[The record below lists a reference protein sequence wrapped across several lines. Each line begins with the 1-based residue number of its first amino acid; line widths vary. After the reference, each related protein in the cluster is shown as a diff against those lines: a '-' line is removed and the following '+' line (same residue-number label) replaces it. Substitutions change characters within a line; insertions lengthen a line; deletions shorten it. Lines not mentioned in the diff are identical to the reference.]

1 MNKHLIFGIH
11 GNNIVRGNS
20 DFFRK
25 SLKESLKKCGK
36 NIIDIHIEGISQKNI
51 EKNDL
56 IFKDAFL
63 NRKLSFSREF
73 EDKYNL
79 ACEKYFNETKN
90 EMNSLLYVG
99 HFTPDLFGVEDVL
112 INNSVTFNLIP
123 EKQNIDIDFSIWKI
137 IFLRNNLDNLLSSE
151 VNTDPVL
158 VMMDYLKTQTYSL
171 YLRDNMLNSLI
182 KDSKNDVIV
191 LRGFLHSPSASFINK
206 KEDFIYED
214 LIDDE
219 VLKCYKLFLK
229 DKLDNESL
237 LKLSRSYL
245 ETYKRVKEIKS
256 NISFEEYKRIIL
268 NN

>member
-1 MNKHLIFGIH
+1 MSKHLIFGIH

-36 NIIDIHIEGISQKNI
+36 KIDVHIEGISQKNI

-56 IFKDAFL
+56 IFRDSFL
-63 NRKLSFSREF
+63 NQKLSFSKKF
-73 EDKYNL
+73 EEKYNL
-79 ACEKYFNETKN
+79 ECEKIFNETKN
-90 EMNSLLYVG
+90 EMNSLLYAR
-99 HFTPDLFGVEDVL
+99 HFTPDLFGVEEVL
-112 INNSVTFNLIP
+112 KNSPITFNLIP
-123 EKQNIDIDFSIWKI
+123 EKQNVEIDFSIWKI
-137 IFLRNNLDNLLSSE
+137 IFLRNNLDNILSSD
-151 VNTDPVL
+151 VNTNPAL
-158 VMMDYLKTQTYSL
+158 VIMDYLKIQTYSL
-171 YLRDNMLNSLI
+171 YLRDNMLSSLI

-191 LRGFLHSPSASFINK
+191 LRGFLHSPSAFFINK
-206 KEDFIYED
+206 KEDFVYED
-214 LIDDE
+214 LIEDE

-245 ETYKRVKEIKS
+245 KTYKRLKEIKS
-256 NISFEEYKRIIL
+256 NINFEEYKKIIL